1 MATMKSEL
9 QELVNA
15 MTPKGELGVM
25 SKSDILWYIR
35 TASEKA
41 SLIGYTH
48 AAKFTEERLARLLDA
63 KMAEIDGLQ
72 SEVKRL
78 EKEIMFLAQ

>member
-15 MTPKGELGVM
+15 LTPKGELGVM
-25 SKSDILWYIR
+25 SKTDILWYIR
-35 TASEKA
+35 TASDKA
-41 SLIGYTH
+41 ALIGYTH
-48 AAKFTEERLARLLDA
+48 AAKFTEERLTRLLDS

>member
-1 MATMKSEL
+1 MSTLKSEL

-15 MTPKGELGVM
+15 LTPNGELGVM
-25 SKSDILWYIR
+25 SKTDILWYIR
-35 TASEKA
+35 TASDKA
-41 SLIGYTH
+41 ALIGYTH
-48 AAKFTEERLARLLDA
+48 ATKFTEERLKRVLDA
-63 KMAEIDGLQ
+63 QSAEIDGLQ

>member
-15 MTPKGELGVM
+15 LTPKGELGVM

-35 TASEKA
+35 TTSDKA
-41 SLIGYTH
+41 ALIGYTH

>member
-1 MATMKSEL
+1 MKSEL

-15 MTPKGELGVM
+15 LTPKGELGVM
-25 SKSDILWYIR
+25 SKTDILWYIR
-35 TASEKA
+35 TASDKA

>member
-1 MATMKSEL
+1 MSTLKSEL

-15 MTPKGELGVM
+15 LTPNGELGIM

-35 TASEKA
+35 TASDKA

-48 AAKFTEERLARLLDA
+48 ATKFTEERLKRVLDA
-63 KMAEIDGLQ
+63 QSAEIDGLQ

>member
-1 MATMKSEL
+1 MATMTSEI

-15 MTPKGELGVM
+15 LTPKGDIGLM
-25 SKSDILWYIR
+25 TKSDILWYIR
-35 TASEKA
+35 TASDKA
-41 SLIGYTH
+41 ALIGYTH
-48 AAKFTEERLARLLDA
+48 ATKFTEERLKRVVDA
-63 KMAEIDGLQ
+63 QLAEIDALA